1 MSWTTPSA
9 AGNDGPGAVQHVSS
23 VMEECWTEDHEEGLM
38 DMLGIGSDAF
48 AGPIE
53 DTSDGAEWSNAPPA
67 PELKATSV
75 TAAAQQTTRPA
86 TGKNMDNPALNLA
99 AAQDPCALLDVID
112 SDAVD
117 DAGSADAGS
126 EAAAHS
132 RLSRLR
138 RRPRM
143 RGTTPSTRLAAAC
156 RCPIGAWLRAGMPTT
171 AVHGVGAECADK
183 ATGTAA
189 ATSTATDTAAA
200 WEQARRLR
208 DVLAA
213 RTVAILSDVPADV
226 CAMLGQ
232 AEAECLRFFALPD
245 AVKRRCTAA
254 SIAAAATTVG
264 AGADAAKGD
273 SGDVRVVPRV
283 VSASHAEA
291 LAGGGYRE
299 HIQKSWI
306 QTGTLPNG
314 PVGNV
319 KVRWWWRGSQP
330 PDRLR
335 TGRCDCGSK
344 RDSEK
349 YANRKA
355 RK

>member
-1 MSWTTPSA
+1 M
-9 AGNDGPGAVQHVSS
+9 DGRSRG
-23 VMEECWTEDHEEGLM
+23 
-38 DMLGIGSDAF
+38 GSDGHARNRLRRLRQ
-48 AGPIE
+48 
-53 DTSDGAEWSNAPPA
+53 TRRMSNAPPA

-99 AAQDPCALLDVID
+99 
-112 SDAVD
+112 
-117 DAGSADAGS
+117 
-126 EAAAHS
+126 
-132 RLSRLR
+132 
-138 RRPRM
+138 
-143 RGTTPSTRLAAAC
+143 
-156 RCPIGAWLRAGMPTT
+156 
-171 AVHGVGAECADK
+171 
-183 ATGTAA
+183 
-189 ATSTATDTAAA
+189 
-200 WEQARRLR
+200 
-208 DVLAA
+208 
-213 RTVAILSDVPADV
+213 ILSDVPADV

-245 AVKRRCTAA
+245 AVKRECTAA

-291 LAGGGYRE
+291 LAG
-299 HIQKSWI
+299 
-306 QTGTLPNG
+306 NG

-335 TGRCDCGSK
+335 TGRCDCGGHPQGWWG
-344 RDSEK
+344 
-349 YANRKA
+349 ATCHPA
-355 RK
+355 LCC